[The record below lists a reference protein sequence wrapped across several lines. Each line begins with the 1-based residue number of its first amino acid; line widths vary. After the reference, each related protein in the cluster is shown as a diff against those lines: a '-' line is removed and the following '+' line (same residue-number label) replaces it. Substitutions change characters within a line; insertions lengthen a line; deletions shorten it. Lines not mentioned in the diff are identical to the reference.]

1 MHVTIYTKDNCSFCT
16 SAKMLMS
23 SKGIQYNELKLNEDY
38 SKETLKDMFPSAKTF
53 PVIVI
58 DGFNIGGY
66 NELKVKLNEEVQNT
80 ARLLTEGEWNGA

>member
-38 SKETLKDMFPSAKTF
+38 SKETLKETYPSAKTF

-66 NELKVKLNEEVQNT
+66 TELKVKLNEEVQNT